1 MTSGL
6 PRLLATLIAAAFLG
20 GASSAAAD
28 ELREGGKL
36 LLTHGVSTIEGA
48 AGGGLATWAV
58 IAGDET
64 RNGIGAQANVSY
76 VGLPDYQLRDF
87 GAAIG
92 FYDRLE
98 VSYAHQEFDTGDT
111 GGKLGL
117 GDGFTFDQDV
127 FGAKLKLVG
136 DAVYGQDSWLPQV
149 AVGAQYKHNDQGAII
164 HAVGGR
170 HADGVDY
177 YVSATK
183 ILLDQ
188 SLVLSGAV
196 RMTRANQTGL
206 LGFGG
211 DLGDSYAPQFE
222 GSVGYLL
229 TRRLVVGGE
238 YRSKPSN
245 LGFAKEDNWFDLFA
259 AYAVTRNLSVTAGY
273 VDAGSIATFAGQ
285 RGLYL
290 SLQAGF

>member
-1 MTSGL
+1 MKSALGL
-6 PRLLATLIAAAFLG
+6 LLPILIAAASLAG
-20 GASSAAAD
+20 GARAE

-36 LLTHGVSTIEGA
+36 LLTHGVSTVEGA

-64 RNGIGAQANVSY
+64 RNGIGAQANFTLVA
-76 VGLPDYQLRDF
+76 LPDYQLRDF
-87 GAAIG
+87 GGAVG
-92 FYDRLE
+92 LYDRLE
-98 VSYAHQEFDTGDT
+98 LSYAHQAFDTGAT
-111 GGKLGL
+111 GAKLGL

-127 FGAKLKLVG
+127 FGAKLKLAG
-136 DAVYGQDSWLPQV
+136 DAVYGQDTWLPQI
-149 AVGAQYKHNDQGAII
+149 AVGLQYKHNEQGAII

-170 HADGVDY
+170 HADGADY

-183 ILLDQ
+183 VLLDQ
-188 SLVLSGAV
+188 SLVLSGSV
-196 RMTRANQTGL
+196 RMTKANQTGL

-211 DLGDSYAPQFE
+211 DLGDRYSPQFE
-222 GSVGYLL
+222 GSVGYLV

-238 YRSKPSN
+238 YRTKPSN
-245 LGFAKEDNWFDLFA
+245 LGFAKEDDWFDLFA

-273 VDAGSIATFAGQ
+273 VDAGSIATFGGQ
-285 RGLYL
+285 RGFYL